1 MTDSKRLDNKINKRN
16 SMLLSSMIHTQILIP
31 KIKEIR
37 TLITIIKIKKMCKI
51 NKKTQKIKTKDP

>member
-1 MTDSKRLDNKINKRN
+1 MTDSRRLDNKINKRN